1 MLTTITKMFSSIP
14 AEHRKEISG
23 EKAVSG
29 QGEAKETTLE
39 FSFTPAQKSGTAE
52 DFDGEKSKNNTE
64 NVDSCK
70 LNESQSL
77 EAEEGPDSLSSDEE
91 SHDTKD
97 RTTPVNLSED
107 NVDQDIDSKSQN
119 MDAKGQELQSRVKI
133 QVLQQMSVDN
143 PQLTQLKPGEDRS
156 MIVLVDS
163 DEEVPPEIE
172 GDVKVI
178 NERYVPPSHNQD
190 EIELSMSDRDVILLD
205 DEDSISY
212 DMKNSDDKNVPLP
225 KREARQVNDD
235 ETSGAVHQLPDKR
248 SKKRKA
254 ESREIG
260 LRKKPK
266 ISDNSLIAN
275 DFETC
280 EVERIIAQR
289 NGFYLIKWKGY
300 RLSDSTWEPEQHLS
314 SCSEILSEFQNVKG
328 KLAAELP
335 SGTPP
340 PPQLY
345 EIERIVTRKKK
356 LYLVKWVDFGM
367 DQATWHS
374 KADLKAVGKGEMLK
388 KFEHSLPK
396 KKSGKKTK
404 YPKIPREA
412 PSPTLT
418 PLVGVFASQ

>member
-1 MLTTITKMFSSIP
+1 MFSSIP

-235 ETSGAVHQLPDKR
+235 ETSGAVHQLPDK
-248 SKKRKA
+248 
-254 ESREIG
+254 
-260 LRKKPK
+260 
-266 ISDNSLIAN
+266 
-275 DFETC
+275 
-280 EVERIIAQR
+280 
-289 NGFYLIKWKGY
+289 
-300 RLSDSTWEPEQHLS
+300 
-314 SCSEILSEFQNVKG
+314 
-328 KLAAELP
+328 
-335 SGTPP
+335 
-340 PPQLY
+340 
-345 EIERIVTRKKK
+345 
-356 LYLVKWVDFGM
+356 
-367 DQATWHS
+367 
-374 KADLKAVGKGEMLK
+374 
-388 KFEHSLPK
+388 
-396 KKSGKKTK
+396 
-404 YPKIPREA
+404 
-412 PSPTLT
+412 
-418 PLVGVFASQ
+418 